1 MITYEEI
8 SKSILALR
16 ESQAQTDEQ
25 MKRTDKK
32 IEENGE
38 QLKRTEKLVKALT
51 QNINGVNK
59 SIGLDAE
66 EFFYSSL
73 KKNPTIANIK
83 FDYVYKNDRRNLKG
97 EMQEID
103 ILLENGSSVGV
114 VEVKNSV
121 SQNSID
127 QLDNIMERFD
137 YFHPIY
143 KDYKVIGALAGKIFP
158 KHLQEQALKK
168 GYSVITQQG
177 DHIEQIN
184 P

>member
-1 MITYEEI
+1 MMITYEEI

-25 MKRTDKK
+25 IKETS
-32 IEENGE
+32 E
-38 QLKRTEKLVKALT
+38 QMKRTEKLVKALT
-51 QNINGVNK
+51 QNISGVNK
-59 SIGLDAE
+59 SIGLEAE

-73 KKNPTIANIK
+73 KRNPTIANIK
-83 FDYVYKNDRRNLKG
+83 FDYIYQNSKRDLKG
-97 EMQEID
+97 QTQEID

-114 VEVKNSV
+114 VEVKNRV

-143 KDYKVIGALAGKIFP
+143 KEYKVIGALAGKIFP

-177 DHIEQIN
+177 DQIEQIN

>member
-1 MITYEEI
+1 MMITYEEI

-25 MKRTDKK
+25 IKETS
-32 IEENGE
+32 E
-38 QLKRTEKLVKALT
+38 QMKRTEKLVKALT
-51 QNINGVNK
+51 QNISGVNK
-59 SIGLDAE
+59 SIGLEAE

-73 KKNPTIANIK
+73 KRNPTIANIK
-83 FDYVYKNDRRNLKG
+83 FDYLYQNDKRNLKG

-103 ILLENGSSVGV
+103 ILLENGSSVGI
-114 VEVKNSV
+114 VEVKNRV

-143 KDYKVIGALAGKIFP
+143 KEYKVIGALAGKIFP

-177 DHIEQIN
+177 DQIEQIN